1 MAVGIQGHGYG
12 CVTQELLHELRVHAA
27 SQQQGGTCV
36 PKIMKSYLRQAGPLK
51 KRFEGSLDEVLRVEG
66 RAFLSGED
74 QVLVL
79 VQAG

>member
-1 MAVGIQGHGYG
+1 MPQ
-12 CVTQELLHELRVHAA
+12 
-27 SQQQGGTCV
+27 
-36 PKIMKSYLRQAGPLK
+36 IMKSYLRQAGPLK